1 MSVAYTEDD
10 FWRMYR
16 ERNGIDTKESA
27 EQYATRET
35 FVAFDALEQIFSS
48 ESIITCKYCKSKKI
62 TYAFVAFLVLVP
74 VPVEA
79 VGKLAGIAILVTIA
93 RWVSYWVMGSHNVSA
108 TSAASSASY
117 AHCL

>member
-27 EQYATRET
+27 EQYAMRET

-62 TYAFVAFLVLVP
+62 TYSTAQFRSADEAETVLC
-74 VPVEA
+74 ECQDC
-79 VGKLAGIAILVTIA
+79 KKRFRI
-93 RWVSYWVMGSHNVSA
+93 N
-108 TSAASSASY
+108 
-117 AHCL
+117 

>member
-10 FWRMYR
+10 FWRMYK

-62 TYAFVAFLVLVP
+62 TYSTAQFRSADEAETVLC
-74 VPVEA
+74 ECQDC
-79 VGKLAGIAILVTIA
+79 KKRFRI
-93 RWVSYWVMGSHNVSA
+93 N
-108 TSAASSASY
+108 
-117 AHCL
+117 